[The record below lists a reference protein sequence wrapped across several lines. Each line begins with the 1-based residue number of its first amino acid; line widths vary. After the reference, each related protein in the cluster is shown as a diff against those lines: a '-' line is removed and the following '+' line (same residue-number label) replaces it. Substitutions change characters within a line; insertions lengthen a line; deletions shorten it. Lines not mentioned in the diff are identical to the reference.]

1 MFAVVKQVNRAVCR
15 LKKVVWLHA
24 RTAWVVS
31 VNALLLAG
39 ATAFAQDW
47 PQFLGPSRNG
57 VYAGVPLNITWSK
70 EGPPVVWKMTV
81 GQGFSAP
88 VVAKGKLILFH
99 RVQNQEIVECLEAGS
114 GRQIWTFA
122 YPTHYQDD
130 FGFDE
135 GPRGTPS
142 IAGGRVYTFGAEGV
156 LHCLD
161 FETGKKL
168 WSVDT
173 HPKFHVRKGF
183 FGAACSP
190 LVEGDRVILNIGGSD
205 QAGIVAFDGNNGN
218 VVWKATSDE
227 AGYSSPVAATIGG
240 ARYLFCFTRA
250 GLAVIEPSG
259 GKVIGQFPW
268 RSRNNASVNAAV
280 PLVVGN
286 QIFLSASYETG
297 AVLLQWAGQNFMKVW
312 ASDEVLSNHY
322 ASSVFDKGYLFGF
335 HGRQEYG
342 PSLRSV
348 ELQTGKIGWSIED
361 FKAGT
366 VTLAGDLLLIMKEGG
381 ELVIAPASAKEFR
394 IVAQSKVLPPSVRA
408 YPAIAEGLLY
418 VRNEKILLCL
428 DLKKK

>member
-1 MFAVVKQVNRAVCR
+1 M
-15 LKKVVWLHA
+15 
-24 RTAWVVS
+24 
-31 VNALLLAG
+31 AG
-39 ATAFAQDW
+39 SSIFLFSQMTLAQDW
-47 PQFLGPSRNG
+47 SQFLGPSRNG
-57 VYAGVPLNITWSK
+57 VYAGAPLNTVWPK
-70 EGPPVVWKMTV
+70 EGPPVIWKMNV
-81 GQGFSAP
+81 GQGFSSP
-88 VVAKGKLILFH
+88 VVAKGRLILFH
-99 RVQNQEIVECLEAGS
+99 RIQNQEVVECFDARNGKK
-114 GRQIWTFA
+114 IWTFA
-122 YPTHYQDD
+122 YPTNYRDD

-161 FETGKKL
+161 FETGNKL
-168 WSVDT
+168 WSVET

-190 LVEGDRVILNIGGSD
+190 LVEGERVILNIGGTD
-205 QAGIVAFDGNNGN
+205 QAGIVAFDAKNGN

-227 AGYSSPVAATIGG
+227 ASYSSPVAATIAGN
-240 ARYLFCFTRA
+240 RYLFCFTRA
-250 GLAVIEPSG
+250 GLAVLDPSD
-259 GKVIGQFPW
+259 GKVIAQFPW

-286 QIFLSASYETG
+286 QVFLSASYETG
-297 AVLLQWAGQNFMKVW
+297 AVLLQWGDRNIRKVW
-312 ASDEVLSNHY
+312 TSDEVLSNHY
-322 ASSVFDKGYLFGF
+322 ASSVFANGYLFGF

-348 ELQTGKIGWSIED
+348 EWQTGKIAWSVED

-381 ELVIAPASAKEFR
+381 ELIIAPASAKEFR
-394 IVAQSKVLPPSVRA
+394 IVARSKVLSSSVRA

-418 VRNEKILLCL
+418 VRDEKSLVCL
-428 DLKKK
+428 DLKKR